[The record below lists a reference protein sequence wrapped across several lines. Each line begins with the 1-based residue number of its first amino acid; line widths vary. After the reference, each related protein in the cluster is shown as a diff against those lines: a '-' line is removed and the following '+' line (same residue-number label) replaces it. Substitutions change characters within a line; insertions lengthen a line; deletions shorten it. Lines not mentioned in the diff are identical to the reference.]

1 MARLGELIQKQG
13 YYSLQNEKYACFLTA
28 ILAVFPLT
36 AWLSLAVMAL
46 IVLRKSWA
54 AGLKILITGMTV
66 SICVAEIAGTMD
78 VVLSG
83 ILLTYVTCYLASL
96 LLRTTASWQIVVG
109 GMVMLAATGV
119 LLTHWLAPDYVIK
132 QYNTLQAMLSAVDSN
147 NPVVDMLA
155 HQNAENKINLASS
168 LLGIKAVSLIISVLF
183 SLLLARAIQ
192 ASLFNPGGFQ
202 REMLAFR
209 ASKIAVIAL
218 IVCVYGVHQGNAIL
232 LSCLPVFF
240 VYLMLAGISLGLNL
254 FVKKKRLVM
263 MMMLLMP
270 IILMPYV
277 VLPVY
282 VLFGSIDSLF
292 NLRSRLPVMA
302 GESQSKG

>member
-218 IVCVYGVHQGNAIL
+218 IVCVYGTHQGNAIL